1 MNKGMFSRFDLKQRA
16 AAAAKK
22 GLVIGLTVGAS
33 AAMAAE
39 DPAGIGAAIT
49 SLQTTILGYVGQGIA
64 ACVAVMLVALG
75 GDVGISV
82 AKKWLK
88 KGAS

>member
-1 MNKGMFSRFDLKQRA
+1 MNKGMFSRFDMKQRA
-16 AAAAKK
+16 VSVAKNA
-22 GLVIGLTVGAS
+22 LVIGLVVGAS
-33 AAMAAE
+33 SAMAA
-39 DPAGIGAAIT
+39 DGADIPAAIT
-49 SLQTTILGYVGQGIA
+49 SLQTTILGYIGQAIT
-64 ACVAVMLVALG
+64 ACVAIMLVALG

>member
-1 MNKGMFSRFDLKQRA
+1 MNKGMFSRFDMKQRA
-16 AAAAKK
+16 VSLARNAV
-22 GLVIGLTVGAS
+22 VIGLTVGTS
-33 AAMAAE
+33 VAMAA
-39 DPAGIGAAIT
+39 DDAGIGTAIT
-49 SLQTTILGYVGQGIA
+49 SLQTTILGYIGQAIA
-64 ACVAVMLVALG
+64 ACVAIMLVALG

>member
-1 MNKGMFSRFDLKQRA
+1 MNKGMFSRFDMKQRA
-16 AAAAKK
+16 VSVAKNA
-22 GLVIGLTVGAS
+22 LVIGLVVGAS
-33 AAMAAE
+33 SAMA
-39 DPAGIGAAIT
+39 DGADIPGAIT
-49 SLQTTILGYVGQGIA
+49 SLQTTILGYIGQAIT
-64 ACVAVMLVALG
+64 ACVAIMLVALG